1 MAIEM
6 SGEVNK
12 EKKIDKLLQN
22 ANFTKVGHKLHK
34 RDSIYV
40 HNSWKSPVFGD
51 DQIPKL
57 ISWPQ

>member
-34 RDSIYV
+34 RDSIYA